1 MIQRTFFTA
10 VIMAATVSVGT
21 AGTITNGT
29 WAPTGCGTEPVV
41 PVIEQ
46 SSVDAYNQSV
56 KAINEWQQ
64 KANAYNTCLINEANA
79 DNAHIA
85 KVANEEQSRLRAAIE
100 KIKTD
105 TIAAKAKLDSK

>member
-1 MIQRTFFTA
+1 MIQRTFITA
-10 VIMAATVSVGT
+10 VIMVATISVGT
-21 AGTITNGT
+21 AGTITNGA
-29 WAPTGCGTEPVV
+29 WSPSDCGTEPVV

-79 DNAHIA
+79 DNARIA
-85 KVANEEQSRLRAAIE
+85 KVANEEQSRLRTAIE
-100 KIKTD
+100 KIKTE
-105 TIAAKAKLDSK
+105 TMAAKAKLDSK